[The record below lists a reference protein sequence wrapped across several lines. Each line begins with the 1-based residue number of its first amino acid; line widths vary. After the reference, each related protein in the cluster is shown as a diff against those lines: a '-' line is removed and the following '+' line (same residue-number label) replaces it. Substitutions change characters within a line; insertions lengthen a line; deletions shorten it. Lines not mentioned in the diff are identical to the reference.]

1 MADMICKRGICSQDV
16 EFEGV
21 ERIKQKRATA
31 ETGNEDCSIRRCA
44 ENEAKR
50 LVESIRKKEIRLA

>member
-1 MADMICKRGICSQDV
+1 MANMICKRGIFSQDV

-31 ETGNEDCSIRRCA
+31 ETRNEDCSIRRSA
-44 ENEAKR
+44 ENEAER
-50 LVESIRKKEIRLA
+50 LVKSIRGKEIRLA